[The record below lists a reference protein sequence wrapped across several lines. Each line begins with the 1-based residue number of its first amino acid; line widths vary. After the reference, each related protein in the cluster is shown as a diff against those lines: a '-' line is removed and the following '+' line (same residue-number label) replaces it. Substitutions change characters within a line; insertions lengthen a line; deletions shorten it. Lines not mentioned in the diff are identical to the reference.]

1 MGEEIKM
8 PQLGL
13 PELIIVLVIVL
24 IIFGASRLRGIG
36 QGLGGAISAFRREV
50 KQGREEETT
59 SGSKAAADTQ
69 EAKAPPQINQDEPE
83 GTQEA

>member
-1 MGEEIKM
+1 M

-24 IIFGASRLRGIG
+24 VVFGASRLRGIG

-50 KQGREEETT
+50 KEGREQEDKGT
-59 SGSKAAADTQ
+59 STAKAT
-69 EAKAPPQINQDEPE
+69 EAKAPPQVNEDEPE
-83 GTQEA
+83 GTEEA